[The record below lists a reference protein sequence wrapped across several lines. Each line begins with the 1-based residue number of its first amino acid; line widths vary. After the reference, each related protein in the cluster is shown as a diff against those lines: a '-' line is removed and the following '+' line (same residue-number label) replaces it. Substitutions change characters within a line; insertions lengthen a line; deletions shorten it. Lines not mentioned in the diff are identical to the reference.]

1 MGQMTILGR
10 LAAAAAALLLLPGAA
25 RAEWR
30 AVETQHFIIYT
41 QSDDKDAL
49 RLATRL
55 ETVDGLMRLASNIS
69 DNVEPVKVRIY
80 EVGTNGDVETALG
93 LTDSGIAGFYNSNI
107 LGPFAVTPHST
118 TFHAG
123 DFSPELV
130 LHHEYAHHFMLQ
142 YFPATYPQWYVE
154 GYAELVGS
162 SKIQPDGK
170 IAYGFPARHRG
181 NQIAAEWMPLDEL
194 FLTPP
199 EKLRDYDVYG
209 QGWAMTHFFTFSK
222 ERGPQLRA
230 YLHALSVGK
239 SPAEAAKVFGDLKQ
253 LNRDA
258 RTYVLTGAFD
268 YKLVTVP
275 IAQPV
280 IEATR
285 PVSPGEAAMIPAVIA
300 FRDDEL
306 SFYRKAGDRDH
317 EKHLR
322 DANLEKAHDIAR
334 RYPNDPFVHAFVSVA
349 EYSAGN
355 YAAGEAAADRALAL
369 DANNLRALVIK
380 SLTLAKQA
388 GALSGQARAA
398 KVQQARQLAIRAQH
412 ADQNDPLPLYALYET
427 YHLAG
432 DTAPPQAVEWLRD
445 AVETMPANTV
455 MRQALVDEFASEK
468 NWVEAIGYLAPIA
481 NDPHESPRKAAAKGQ
496 LDKLLAEL
504 RKERGLPAS

>member
-1 MGQMTILGR
+1 MGMMFR
-10 LAAAAAALLLLPGAA
+10 KLAAAAAALLLMPGAA

-80 EVGTNGDVETALG
+80 EVGTNGEVAAALG
-93 LTDSGIAGFYNSNI
+93 EYDSPVAGFYTSNI

-154 GYAELVGS
+154 GYAELIGS

-170 IAYGFPARHRG
+170 IAYGYPAKHRG
-181 NQIAAEWMPLDEL
+181 HDIAAEWMPLDEL

-209 QGWAMTHFFTFSK
+209 QGWAMAHFFTFNK
-222 ERGPQLRA
+222 ERAAQLRA
-230 YLHALSVGK
+230 YLHALSVGR
-239 SPAEAAKVFGDLKQ
+239 SPAEAAKVFGDLKA
-253 LNRDA
+253 LNREA
-258 RTYVLTGAFD
+258 RTYVLNGVFD
-268 YKLVTVP
+268 YKLVSVP

-306 SFYRKAGDRDH
+306 SFYRKAGDREH

-334 RYPNDPFVHAFVSVA
+334 RVPGDPFVHAFVAVA

-355 YAAGEAAADRALAL
+355 YTAGEAAADRALAL
-369 DANNLRALVIK
+369 DGNNLRALVVK
-380 SLTLAKQA
+380 SLSLAHQA
-388 GALSGQARAA
+388 GVLSGPARAA
-398 KVQQARQLAIRAQH
+398 KEQEARQLAVRAQK
-412 ADQNDPLPLYALYET
+412 ADQNDPLPLFAFYES

-432 DTAPPQAVEWLRD
+432 DTPTRQAVDLLAG
-445 AVETMPANTV
+445 AVETMPDNTV
-455 MRQALVDEFASEK
+455 MRQALVDELAAEK
-468 NWVEAIGYLAPIA
+468 NWAEAIHYLAPIA
-481 NDPHESPRKAAAKGQ
+481 NDPHESPRRAAAKEQ
-496 LDKLLAEL
+496 LAKLLAEL
-504 RKERGLPAS
+504 RKERGLPAAS

>member
-1 MGQMTILGR
+1 MMFR
-10 LAAAAAALLLLPGAA
+10 KLAAAAAALLLMPGAA

-30 AVETQHFIIYT
+30 AVETAHFIIYT

-80 EVGTNGDVETALG
+80 EVGTNGDVAAALG
-93 LTDSGIAGFYNSNI
+93 EYDSGVAGFYSSNI
-107 LGPFAVTPHST
+107 LGPFAVTPHTT

-142 YFPATYPQWYVE
+142 YFPANYPQWYVE
-154 GYAELVGS
+154 GYAELIGS

-170 IAYGFPARHRG
+170 IAYGFPAKHRG
-181 NQIAAEWMPLDEL
+181 NDIAAEWMPLDEL

-199 EKLRDYDVYG
+199 EKMRPYDVYG
-209 QGWAMTHFFTFSK
+209 QGWAMAHFFTFSK
-222 ERGPQLRA
+222 ERAAQLRA
-230 YLHALSVGK
+230 YLQALKVGK
-239 SPAEAAKVFGDLKQ
+239 SPAEAAQVFGDLKQ
-253 LNRDA
+253 LNREA
-258 RTYVLTGAFD
+258 RTYVLNGVFD
-268 YKLVTVP
+268 YKLVSVP

-334 RYPNDPFVHAFVSVA
+334 RFPNDPFVHAFVAVA

-369 DANNLRALVIK
+369 DGNNLRALVVK
-380 SLTLAKQA
+380 SLSLAREA
-388 GALSGQARAA
+388 GSLSGPARTA
-398 KVQQARQLAIRAQH
+398 KEQEARQLAIRAQK
-412 ADQNDPLPLYALYET
+412 ADQNETLPLFAVYES
-427 YHLAG
+427 YHL
-432 DTAPPQAVEWLRD
+432 
-445 AVETMPANTV
+445 
-455 MRQALVDEFASEK
+455 
-468 NWVEAIGYLAPIA
+468 
-481 NDPHESPRKAAAKGQ
+481 
-496 LDKLLAEL
+496 
-504 RKERGLPAS
+504 

>member
-1 MGQMTILGR
+1 MTILGR
-10 LAAAAAALLLLPGAA
+10 LAAAAAALLLMPGAA